1 MTTPPLSTQN
11 KIAKLEAMMI
21 DAKQRISDK
30 AQARVSNHSHIDAAA
45 AVARAMIDVEPVVE
59 PVAVVEP
66 VVEVQAGER
75 HDGEMTLD
83 QARKILADEWLS
95 VVEKAKKGEF
105 DD

>member
-59 PVAVVEP
+59 PVAVVE
-66 VVEVQAGER
+66 VVEVQN
-75 HDGEMTLD
+75 DGGMTLD
-83 QARKILADEWLS
+83 QARKILAEEWMQ
-95 VVEKAKKGEF
+95 VVERAKKGEL

>member
-30 AQARVSNHSHIDAAA
+30 AQARVSNTNAIDAAA
-45 AVARAMIDVEPVVE
+45 AVARAMIDVEPEPVVE
-59 PVAVVEP
+59 PAPVAVVE
-66 VVEVQAGER
+66 VEVQN
-75 HDGEMTLD
+75 DGEMTLD
-83 QARKILADEWLS
+83 QARKILEEEWLQ
-95 VVEKAKKGEF
+95 VVEKAKNGEF